1 MSGNGGTMND
11 IIIRTEGLRKDYV
24 LGAETVRAVRGV
36 DLVIRRE
43 EFVAIMGPSGS
54 GKSTF
59 MNLLGCLDTPTSGEY
74 WLNGTSVKDL
84 SDNELARI
92 RNKEIGFVFQ
102 TFNLLP
108 RASAL
113 HNVELPLIYAGMRGR
128 DRKERAREKLE
139 LVGLGNRM
147 SHKPPELSGGQR
159 QRVAIARALVNDP
172 ALLLAD
178 EPTGN
183 LDSVTGEEIM
193 EVLTDLNRRGQTI
206 VLVTHEHNIAAFAQ
220 RQVHLLDGLV
230 ERDFTNHHAGVEA

>member
-1 MSGNGGTMND
+1 MSGNGGGVND
-11 IIIRTEGLRKDYV
+11 NIIRTQGLTKHYV

-36 DLVIRRE
+36 DLEIGRE

-59 MNLLGCLDTPTSGEY
+59 MNLLGCLDTPTAGDY

-84 SDNELARI
+84 SDDELARI

-108 RASAL
+108 RATAL
-113 HNVELPLIYAGMRGR
+113 HNVELPLIYAGIRGR
-128 DRKERAREKLE
+128 ERKERAREKLE
-139 LVGLGNRM
+139 LVGLGDRM
-147 SHKPPELSGGQR
+147 AHKPPELSGGQR
-159 QRVAIARALVNDP
+159 QRVAIARALVNNP

-193 EVLTDLNRRGQTI
+193 EVLTDLNEQGQTI
-206 VLVTHEHNIAAFAQ
+206 VLVTHEHNIAAFAR

-230 ERDFTNHHAGVEA
+230 EKTLPIIT